1 MICGLLDDVLVVR
14 VQPYLCSLLYDVLVV
29 RMQTDLWFNVLGIG
43 GEDTD

>member
-1 MICGLLDDVLVVR
+1 MICGLLD
-14 VQPYLCSLLYDVLVV
+14 DVLVV

>member
-1 MICGLLDDVLVVR
+1 MMRQADSLLDE
-14 VQPYLCSLLYDVLVV
+14 VLVV